1 MTTVVSAPQTMG
13 LYLSSNPEV
22 KYILFGGKG
31 GLGKTTLSAA
41 TSYWLA
47 KQGKKVC
54 VFSTDPQASLTDIF
68 ERKIFG
74 QGEVEIM
81 KNLYALEIDADK
93 RISEYQN
100 EIRQKIKDM
109 YKMDA
114 IPEEVEDYINSSSAE
129 PAMAESATFDAM
141 VDLMTSGRY
150 DYYIFDMMPHGHA
163 IRFLGMADILDRWV
177 AKIMEVR
184 KKAGEYK
191 EAASV
196 MGAQKGGL
204 AQEDYVLKELEFI
217 RDRLDFVS
225 RMVRDKTHTAFF
237 YVLIPELM
245 PILDTRKALEM
256 FKAFDVTVSGVV
268 VNQVYPATLKSEKG
282 VPDFLKNKISS
293 QQEYL
298 GQITNEFG
306 DLIRGVLPMLD
317 REPKGLKMIEKVSSI
332 LYGDWGTSTR

>member
-1 MTTVVSAPQTMG
+1 LEATLSPKQKMG
-13 LYLSSNPEV
+13 AFIKSNPEI

-47 KQGKKVC
+47 KQGKRVC
-54 VFSTDPQASLTDIF
+54 VFSTDPQASLSDIF

-74 QGEVEIM
+74 EGEVEIA

-93 RISEYQN
+93 RIASYQ
-100 EIRQKIKDM
+100 EEVRKKIKDM
-109 YKMDA
+109 YKMEV
-114 IPEEVEDYINSSSAE
+114 IPEEVEDYITSSSAE

-141 VDLMTSGRY
+141 VELMMSGKY

-177 AKIMEVR
+177 EKILEVR

-191 EAASV
+191 ETASV
-196 MGAQKGGL
+196 LGGSQKGGL
-204 AQEDYVLKELEFI
+204 VQEDLVLGELEYI
-217 RDRLDFVS
+217 RGRLDFVS
-225 RMVRDKTHTAFF
+225 KMVRDRTHTAFF

-256 FKAFDVTVSGVV
+256 FKAFEVTVSGVV
-268 VNQVYPATLKSEKG
+268 VNQVYPPTLSAEKG
-282 VPDFLKNKISS
+282 VPDFLKNKITS
-293 QQEYL
+293 QQGYV
-298 GQITNEFG
+298 GQISQEFG
-306 DLIRGVLPMLD
+306 DLIRGVVPMLD
-317 REPKGLKMIEKVSSI
+317 REPKGLEMVGKVADI
-332 LYGDWGTSTR
+332 LYGD

>member
-1 MTTVVSAPQTMG
+1 MTTAVSATQNMG
-13 LYLSSNPEV
+13 LYLASNPGV

-74 QGEVEIM
+74 QGEVEIA

-93 RISEYQN
+93 RIAEYQN
-100 EIRQKIKDM
+100 EIRQKIRDM
-109 YKMDA
+109 YKMET

-141 VDLMTSGRY
+141 VELMTSGRY
-150 DYYIFDMMPHGHA
+150 DYYVFDMMPHGHA
-163 IRFLGMADILDRWV
+163 IRFLGMADILDQWV
-177 AKIMEVR
+177 EKIVTVR
-184 KKAGEYK
+184 KKAGEYG
-191 EAASV
+191 EAATV
-196 MGAQKGGL
+196 MGNKGSL
-204 AQEDYVLKELEFI
+204 VQEDLVLKELEYI
-217 RDRLDFVS
+217 RGRLDFVS
-225 RMVRDKTHTAFF
+225 TMVRDRKHTAFF

-256 FKAFDVTVSGVV
+256 FREFNVTVSGVV
-268 VNQVYPATLKSEKG
+268 VNQVYPKELKDQTD
-282 VPDFLKNKISS
+282 VPGFLKNK
-293 QQEYL
+293 
-298 GQITNEFG
+298 
-306 DLIRGVLPMLD
+306 
-317 REPKGLKMIEKVSSI
+317 
-332 LYGDWGTSTR
+332 

>member
-1 MTTVVSAPQTMG
+1 MG
-13 LYLSSNPEV
+13 EFLLSNAAV

-47 KQGKKVC
+47 KKGKKVC

-68 ERKIFG
+68 ERRIFG
-74 QGEVEIM
+74 QGEVEIT
-81 KNLYALEIDADK
+81 KNLFALEIDADK
-93 RISEYQN
+93 RILEYQT

-109 YKMDA
+109 YKMDT
-114 IPEEVEDYINSSSAE
+114 IPEEVEEYINSSSAE

-141 VDLMTSGRY
+141 VELMMSGRY

-163 IRFLGMADILDRWV
+163 IRFLGMADILDQWV
-177 AKIMEVR
+177 AKILEVR

-196 MGAQKGGL
+196 LGAQRGGL

-217 RDRLDFVS
+217 RERLDFVS

-245 PILDTRKALEM
+245 PILDTREALKM

-268 VNQVYPATLKSEKG
+268 VNQVYPATLRSEKG
-282 VPDFLKNKISS
+282 VPEFLKNKIAS

-298 GQITNEFG
+298 QQIVNDFG
-306 DLIRGVLPMLD
+306 DLIRGVVPMLE
-317 REPKGLKMIEKVSSI
+317 REPKGLEMISKVASI
-332 LYGDWGTSTR
+332 LYGD

>member
-1 MTTVVSAPQTMG
+1 MTTAVSAVQSMS
-13 LYLSSNPEV
+13 LYLASNPEV

-74 QGEVEIM
+74 QGEVEIT
-81 KNLYALEIDADK
+81 KNLFALEIDADK
-93 RISEYQN
+93 RILEYQT

-109 YKMDA
+109 YKMDT
-114 IPEEVEDYINSSSAE
+114 IPEEVEEYINSSSAE

-141 VDLMTSGRY
+141 VELMMRGRY
-150 DYYIFDMMPHGHA
+150 DYYIFDRMPHGHA
-163 IRFLGMADILDRWV
+163 IRFLGMADILDQWV
-177 AKIMEVR
+177 AKILEVR

-196 MGAQKGGL
+196 LGAQRGGL

-217 RDRLDFVS
+217 RERLDFVS
-225 RMVRDKTHTAFF
+225 KMVRDKTHTAFF

-245 PILDTRKALEM
+245 PILDTREALKM
-256 FKAFDVTVSGVV
+256 FREFNVTVSGVV
-268 VNQVYPATLKSEKG
+268 VNQVYPKELKDQTD
-282 VPDFLKNKISS
+282 VPSFLKNKISS
-293 QQEYL
+293 QQEYVH
-298 GQITNEFG
+298 QIQTEFG
-306 DLIRGVLPMLD
+306 SLIRGIVPMLD
-317 REPKGLKMIEKVSSI
+317 REPKGLQMISKVADI
-332 LYGDWGTSTR
+332 LYGA

>member
-1 MTTVVSAPQTMG
+1 MTTAVSAAQSMS
-13 LYLSSNPEV
+13 LYLASNPEV

-74 QGEVEIM
+74 QGEVEIT
-81 KNLYALEIDADK
+81 KNLFALEIDADK
-93 RISEYQN
+93 RILEYQT

-109 YKMDA
+109 YKMDT
-114 IPEEVEDYINSSSAE
+114 IPEEVEEYINSSSAE

-141 VDLMTSGRY
+141 VELMMSGRY

-163 IRFLGMADILDRWV
+163 IRFLGMADILDQWV
-177 AKIMEVR
+177 AKILEVR

-196 MGAQKGGL
+196 LGAQRGGL
-204 AQEDYVLKELEFI
+204 AQEDFVLKELEFI
-217 RDRLDFVS
+217 RERLDFVS
-225 RMVRDKTHTAFF
+225 KMVRDKTHTAFF

-245 PILDTRKALEM
+245 PILDTREALKM

-268 VNQVYPATLKSEKG
+268 VNQVYPATLRSEKG
-282 VPDFLKNKISS
+282 VPQFMKNKIES

-298 GQITNEFG
+298 QQIVNDFG
-306 DLIRGVLPMLD
+306 DLIRGVVPMLE
-317 REPKGLKMIEKVSSI
+317 REPKGLEMISKVASI
-332 LYGDWGTSTR
+332 LYGD

>member
-1 MTTVVSAPQTMG
+1 MG
-13 LYLSSNPEV
+13 EFLLSNAAV

-47 KQGKKVC
+47 KKGKKVC
-54 VFSTDPQASLTDIF
+54 IFSTDPQASLTDIF
-68 ERKIFG
+68 ERRIFG
-74 QGEVEIM
+74 QGEVEIT
-81 KNLYALEIDADK
+81 KNLFALEIDADK
-93 RISEYQN
+93 RILEYQT

-109 YKMDA
+109 YKMDT
-114 IPEEVEDYINSSSAE
+114 IPEEVEEYINSSSAE

-141 VDLMTSGRY
+141 VELMMSGRY

-163 IRFLGMADILDRWV
+163 IRFLGMADILDQWV
-177 AKIMEVR
+177 AKILEVR

-196 MGAQKGGL
+196 LGAQRGGL

-217 RDRLDFVS
+217 RERLDFVS
-225 RMVRDKTHTAFF
+225 KMVRDKTHTAFF

-245 PILDTRKALEM
+245 PILDTREALKM

-268 VNQVYPATLKSEKG
+268 VNQVYPATLRSEKG
-282 VPDFLKNKISS
+282 VPEFLKNKIAS

-298 GQITNEFG
+298 QQIVNDFG
-306 DLIRGVLPMLD
+306 DLIRGVVPMLD
-317 REPKGLKMIEKVSSI
+317 REPKGLEMISKVASI
-332 LYGDWGTSTR
+332 LYGD

>member
-1 MTTVVSAPQTMG
+1 LANIISTKQSIGGFLT
-13 LYLSSNPEV
+13 SSKEI

-54 VFSTDPQASLTDIF
+54 IFSTDPQASLTDIF

-74 QGEVEIM
+74 EGEVQIAP
-81 KNLYALEIDADK
+81 NLYALEIDADK
-93 RISEYQN
+93 RIAEYQE
-100 EIRQKIKDM
+100 EIRQKIKDT
-109 YKMDA
+109 YKMET
-114 IPEEVEDYINSSSAE
+114 IPEEVEDYINSASAE

-141 VDLMTSGRY
+141 VELMTSGKY

-163 IRFLGMADILDRWV
+163 IRFLGMADILDQWV
-177 AKIMEVR
+177 AKILEVR

-196 MGAQKGGL
+196 LGAQKGGL

-225 RMVRDKTHTAFF
+225 KMVRDKIHTAFF

-245 PILDTRKALEM
+245 PILDTRRALEM
-256 FKAFDVTVSGVV
+256 FKAFDVTVSGIV
-268 VNQVYPATLKSEKG
+268 VNQVYPPTLKGERG
-282 VPDFLKNKISS
+282 VPEFLKNKITS

-298 GQITNEFG
+298 QQITGEFG
-306 DLIRGVLPMLD
+306 ELIRGVVPMLD
-317 REPKGLKMIEKVSSI
+317 REPKGLQMIDKVSGI
-332 LYGDWGTSTR
+332 LYGDWGTFLR

>member
-1 MTTVVSAPQTMG
+1 MG
-13 LYLSSNPEV
+13 EFLLSNAAV

-47 KQGKKVC
+47 KKGKKVC
-54 VFSTDPQASLTDIF
+54 IFSTDPQASLTDIF
-68 ERKIFG
+68 ERRIFG
-74 QGEVEIM
+74 QGEVEIT
-81 KNLYALEIDADK
+81 KNLFALEIDADK
-93 RISEYQN
+93 RILEYQT

-109 YKMDA
+109 YKMDT
-114 IPEEVEDYINSSSAE
+114 IPEEVEEYINSSSAE

-141 VDLMTSGRY
+141 VELMMSGRY

-163 IRFLGMADILDRWV
+163 IRFLGMADILDQWV
-177 AKIMEVR
+177 AKILEVR

-196 MGAQKGGL
+196 LGAQRGGL

-217 RDRLDFVS
+217 RERLDFVS
-225 RMVRDKTHTAFF
+225 KMVRDKTHTAFF

-245 PILDTRKALEM
+245 PILDTREALKM
-256 FKAFDVTVSGVV
+256 FKVFDVTVSGVV
-268 VNQVYPATLKSEKG
+268 VNQVYPATLRSEKG
-282 VPDFLKNKISS
+282 VPEFLKNKIAS

-298 GQITNEFG
+298 QQIVNDFG
-306 DLIRGVLPMLD
+306 DLIRCVVPMLD
-317 REPKGLKMIEKVSSI
+317 REPKGLEMISKVASI
-332 LYGDWGTSTR
+332 LYGD

>member
-1 MTTVVSAPQTMG
+1 MTTAVSAVQSMS
-13 LYLSSNPEV
+13 LYLASNPEV

-74 QGEVEIM
+74 QGEVEIT
-81 KNLYALEIDADK
+81 KNLFALEIDADK
-93 RISEYQN
+93 RILEYQT

-109 YKMDA
+109 YKMDT
-114 IPEEVEDYINSSSAE
+114 IPEEVEEYINSSSAE

-141 VDLMTSGRY
+141 VELMMSGRY

-163 IRFLGMADILDRWV
+163 IRFLGMADILDQWV
-177 AKIMEVR
+177 AKILEVR

-196 MGAQKGGL
+196 LGAQRGGL

-217 RDRLDFVS
+217 RERLDFVS
-225 RMVRDKTHTAFF
+225 KMVRDKTHTAFF

-245 PILDTRKALEM
+245 PILDTREALKM

-268 VNQVYPATLKSEKG
+268 VNQVYPATLRSEKG
-282 VPDFLKNKISS
+282 VPEFMKNKIES

-298 GQITNEFG
+298 RQIVNDFG
-306 DLIRGVLPMLD
+306 DLIRGVVPMLE
-317 REPKGLKMIEKVSSI
+317 REPKGLEMISKVASI
-332 LYGDWGTSTR
+332 LYGD